1 VDLTG
6 TIIASQ
12 IAAGA
17 VDVTKFAS
25 GIEPV
30 TNSAAASLPTAKT
43 TNVITWQGKLYRWD
57 GSKYTAEVA
66 VVDLAGQIDAAKLA
80 DNAVTVSKIAAGAV
94 EAGKLATGAV
104 TADKIAAAAVDA
116 TKFASGIEPVTNS
129 AAASCP
135 R

>member
-1 VDLTG
+1 MPTVDLTG

-17 VDVTKFAS
+17 VDATKFAS

-30 TNSAAASLPTAKT
+30 TNSAAASLPTVKST
-43 TNVITWQGKLYRWD
+43 TVITWQGKLYRWD
-57 GSKYTAEVA
+57 GSKYSAEVA

-94 EAGKLATGAV
+94 DAGKLASGAV
-104 TADKIAAAAVDA
+104 TTD
-116 TKFASGIEPVTNS
+116 
-129 AAASCP
+129 
-135 R
+135 